1 MELEYS
7 HNQCGVKPVTKG
19 ACIITASL
27 LSRIFIDNFAL
38 SQSCA
43 WILVA
48 FNSHTRAA
56 TGWLSRADHGSMWRW
71 RGYGSRRFRSY
82 DTRAPSK
89 PKNNNNIRTQ
99 NPLRTRAR
107 NVTKSKPFYVQPY
120 LPVRTVVKFV
130 NTIISTNSAALI
142 YRTIKKKQHF
152 TQNTRISP
160 KSDMKRAT

>member
-1 MELEYS
+1 MELKYS

-71 RGYGSRRFRSY
+71 R
-82 DTRAPSK
+82 
-89 PKNNNNIRTQ
+89 
-99 NPLRTRAR
+99 

-120 LPVRTVVKFV
+120 LPVRTVVEFG